1 MIDTFLGLDAVVL
14 ARIQFGFTVAFHFLF
29 PAFTIGLGSYLAVLN
44 GMFLWTKDEAYLRLF
59 KYWLKI
65 FAISFA
71 MGVVS
76 GIVMSYQFGTNWSVF
91 SDVAGPVIGPLMAYE
106 VLTAFFLEA
115 GFLGIMLFGR
125 EKVGPTLHMTACVMV
140 AVGTAISATW
150 ILSVNSW
157 MHTPAGFA
165 VNPATGQYLPEDW
178 WEIVFNPSFP
188 YRLAH
193 TLTAAYLTT
202 AFIVGGVGA
211 LHLLRG
217 ESRNRGV
224 KTMFS
229 MAMWMAAIVAP
240 LQVFLGHEQGLNT
253 YEYQPVKVLAMEG
266 HFQSHDDG
274 IPLVL
279 FGIPDQ
285 EAGEL
290 RYEFS
295 IPRLGGPILN
305 KGWDASMD
313 GLDTVPDELEPPV
326 AIVFWSFR
334 VMVGIGFLMVG
345 VGLWSLWARFRGRL
359 IEDRWLHRA
368 ALAMG
373 PSGLVAVIAGWITTE
388 VGRQPYVVY
397 GHLMTADA
405 VSPIAASAVGTSL
418 LVFIVI
424 YFAVFGTGLVYLL
437 RLMNRPPEPG
447 ERGVRVEPG
456 PIRTAGVTPASQ
468 TANSRRGP
476 QPAE

>member
-1 MIDTFLGLDAVVL
+1 MIDTFLGLDAVML
-14 ARIQFGFTVAFHFLF
+14 ARIQFGFTVAFHFIF
-29 PAFTIGLGSYLAVLN
+29 PAFTIGLASYLAVLN

-91 SDVAGPVIGPLMAYE
+91 SDLAGPVIGPLMAYE

-125 EKVGPTLHMTACVMV
+125 EKVGNGLHMVACLMV

-165 VNPATGQYLPEDW
+165 IDADTGQFLPENW

-211 LHLLRG
+211 LHYLRG
-217 ESRNRGV
+217 HSRNRGV
-224 KTMFS
+224 QTMFS

-240 LQVFLGHEQGLNT
+240 VQIFLGDLHGLNT
-253 YEYQPVKVLAMEG
+253 LEHQPQKVMAMEG
-266 HFQSHDDG
+266 HFESHPDG
-274 IPLVL
+274 APLIL

-285 EAGEL
+285 EAGEM
-290 RYEFS
+290 RYALE
-295 IPRLGGPILN
+295 IPKLSSLILKHDLN
-305 KGWDASMD
+305 APLD
-313 GLDTVPDELEPPV
+313 GLDTIPDDEEPPV

-334 VMVGIGFLMVG
+334 VMVTMGMLMAA
-345 VGLWSLWARFRGRL
+345 VGLWSLVSRFRGRL
-359 IEDRWLHRA
+359 HDDVWLHRA
-368 ALAMG
+368 ALLMA

-397 GHLMTADA
+397 GALRTSDA

-418 LVFIVI
+418 LVFIAI
-424 YFAVFGTGLVYLL
+424 YFAVFGAGIIYLL
-437 RLMNRPPEPG
+437 RLMNKPPEPG
-447 ERGVRVEPG
+447 QRGMRPEPG
-456 PIRTAGVTPASQ
+456 PIRTAGSTPAPQ
-468 TANSRRGP
+468 VAEYRAETARG
-476 QPAE
+476 

>member
-1 MIDTFLGLDAVVL
+1 MDFSFGLDATLL
-14 ARIQFGFTVAFHFLF
+14 ARIQFGFTVAFHFIF
-29 PAFTIGLGSYLAVLN
+29 PAFSIGLASYLAVVN
-44 GMFLWTKDEAYLRLF
+44 GMYLWTRNEAYLRLF

-91 SDVAGPVIGPLMAYE
+91 SDLAGPVVGPLMAYE

-125 EKVGPTLHMTACVMV
+125 DKVGDKLHMFATLMV

-157 MHTPAGFA
+157 MHTPAGFTMGE
-165 VNPATGQYLPEDW
+165 NGQFLPENW

-211 LHLLRG
+211 YHLLRG
-217 ESRNRGV
+217 RTDNAGV
-224 KTMFS
+224 RTMFS

-240 LQVFLGHEQGLNT
+240 LQIVAGHEQGLNT
-253 YEYQPVKVLAMEG
+253 YEHQPVKVLAMEG
-266 HFQSHDDG
+266 HFESHEDG
-274 IPLVL
+274 IPLIL
-279 FGIPDQ
+279 FGIPNQ
-285 EAGEL
+285 EEQ
-290 RYEFS
+290 RIDYQIS
-295 IPRLGGPILN
+295 IPRLGGPMLE
-305 KGWDASMD
+305 KGLDASMD
-313 GLDTVPDELEPPV
+313 GLDTVPREMQPPV
-326 AIVFWSFR
+326 GIVFWSFR
-334 VMVGIGFLMVG
+334 IMVGIGFLMVG
-345 VGLWSLWARFRGRL
+345 IGLWSLWARWRGNL
-359 IEDRWLHRA
+359 FYDRMLHRA
-368 ALAMG
+368 ALVMG

-397 GHLMTADA
+397 GELLTADA
-405 VSPIAASAVGTSL
+405 VSPLGAQAVGASL
-418 LVFIVI
+418 IAFVLI
-424 YFAVFGTGLVYLL
+424 YFAIFGAGVIYLL
-437 RLMNRPPEPG
+437 KLMGNPPERG
-447 ERGVRVEPG
+447 QRGVRTEPG
-456 PIRTAGVTPASQ
+456 PIRTGGITPADL
-468 TANSRRGP
+468 TGP
-476 QPAE
+476 GKNQQPAE